1 MNVFDNKDD
10 VIVMVVEQEN
20 WSRWSRSQED
30 YRLKEGRL
38 TGAFTTRG
46 SISWPSLA
54 EIFSKTRPNGPVS
67 GHQIPVSME
76 QARYR

>member
-1 MNVFDNKDD
+1 ML
-10 VIVMVVEQEN
+10 VEHEN
-20 WSRWSRSQED
+20 WPRSQED
-30 YRLKEGRL
+30 YRLREGRL